1 MSWILLI
8 FPFKTNVRS
17 RYLFSHRVE
26 LNSTEDEGSVLEWIW
41 GELLGHGGPP
51 RFGQLTK
58 EEQNERKKKKDRHNV
73 LYSG

>member
-1 MSWILLI
+1 MKGL
-8 FPFKTNVRS
+8 
-17 RYLFSHRVE
+17 YLSGF
-26 LNSTEDEGSVLEWIW
+26 W

>member
-26 LNSTEDEGSVLEWIW
+26 LNSTEDEGSVLEWI
-41 GELLGHGGPP
+41 LGRTAWSWRTPTF
-51 RFGQLTK
+51 RTTDQRRTK
-58 EEQNERKKKKDRHNV
+58 
-73 LYSG
+73 